1 LDTGSFLDVG
11 KVLRGYVSCRGSQDR
26 DVSLVWFLLVR
37 RRGWCLKWRFG
48 FGGCFL
54 AGFVGVLEGMVEDF
68 SVKTVGMDA
77 GLVNKGEKWAC
88 GEIWAPV

>member
-1 LDTGSFLDVG
+1 LVLGDV
-11 KVLRGYVSCRGSQDR
+11 
-26 DVSLVWFLLVR
+26 
-37 RRGWCLKWRFG
+37 
-48 FGGCFL
+48 FL